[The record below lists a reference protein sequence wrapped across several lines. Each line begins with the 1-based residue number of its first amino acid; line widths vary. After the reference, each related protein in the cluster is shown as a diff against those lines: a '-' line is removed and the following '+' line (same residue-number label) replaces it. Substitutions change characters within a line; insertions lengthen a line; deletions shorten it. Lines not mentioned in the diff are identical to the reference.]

1 MAMLATLVFDNL
13 SRRLMRGSVQNH
25 DCPVVLRCIP
35 AETTIAL
42 DLHPIITEG
51 CDGVPKKGP
60 SRDERPFTLA
70 TARRT
75 VDTEAKE
82 GRLMSANDLT
92 PLLGRSMLTTH
103 EWSTPDLQTLA
114 AVAARLEELD
124 RAKAKLELLH
134 GELAYAMFFDNST
147 RTKSAWAG
155 AAARLGM
162 HPVIV
167 DGSSTQVSHG
177 ETAEETGAMLGMNAH
192 ALGVRHDLILGEG
205 NAFMRD
211 VQRGIDDYLSATDN
225 PRHVPVVNLQCDI
238 DHPTQSMADLVWL
251 RQHFGG
257 DIAGKRIAMS
267 WAYSPSY
274 AKPLSVPQ
282 GIVSLL
288 TRFGAHVTLAH
299 PTGYDLLPEP
309 LAWAAEGA
317 EASGGSFRITHHMDD
332 AFAGADVVYPKS
344 WGPQALMFE
353 RVEANKV
360 GDKAALADIEQR
372 ALANNAGFRDWI
384 CDERRMALT
393 NDALY
398 MHCLPADIGA
408 EVSPGV
414 MNRFRVPLAREAQ
427 KKMYVIMAMLATA
440 KVEDLA
446 AILERRAS

>member
-1 MAMLATLVFDNL
+1 
-13 SRRLMRGSVQNH
+13 
-25 DCPVVLRCIP
+25 
-35 AETTIAL
+35 
-42 DLHPIITEG
+42 
-51 CDGVPKKGP
+51 
-60 SRDERPFTLA
+60 
-70 TARRT
+70 
-75 VDTEAKE
+75 
-82 GRLMSANDLT
+82 MSGFDLT
-92 PLLGRSMLTTH
+92 PLSGRSMLTTH
-103 EWSTPDLQTLA
+103 EWSTADLATLA

-124 RAKAKLELLH
+124 LARHDLRFLP

-211 VQRGIDDYLSATDN
+211 VQRGIDDYLAATGN
-225 PRHVPVVNLQCDI
+225 PRHVPIVNLQCDI

-257 DIAGKRIAMS
+257 DIVGKRITMS

-288 TRFGAHVTLAH
+288 TRFGARVTLAH
-299 PTGYDLLPEP
+299 PPGYDLLPDP
-309 LAWAAEGA
+309 LRWAAEGA
-317 EASGGSFRITHHMDD
+317 AASGGSFRITDDMDD
-332 AFAGADVVYPKS
+332 AFRGADVVYPKS

-353 RVEANKV
+353 RVEANRA
-360 GDKAALADIEQR
+360 GDMAALGDIERR
-372 ALANNAGFRDWI
+372 ALSNNAGFRDWI

-398 MHCLPADIGA
+398 MHCLPADVGA

-414 MNRFRVPLAREAQ
+414 MDHFRVPLAQEAQ
-427 KKMYVIMAMLATA
+427 KKVYVIMAMLATA
-440 KVEDLA
+440 KVGGLGEVLD
-446 AILERRAS
+446 RRAS